1 MIRYNL
7 KQLIEKKSLRE
18 GRKISGAEIAN
29 EIGIQRSAMAKMI
42 RDEGYTTTTKTL
54 DALCQYFDCRI
65 EDLVTYEP
73 QSSKDC

>member
-7 KQLIEKKSLRE
+7 KKLIEEKSLQE
-18 GRKISGAEIAN
+18 GRKISGAEIAG

-54 DALCQYFDCRI
+54 DALCHYFGCRI
-65 EDLVTYEP
+65 EDLVTYENVGD
-73 QSSKDC
+73 KG

>member
-7 KQLIEKKSLRE
+7 KELIDKKSAEE
-18 GRKISGAEIAN
+18 GRKISGAQIAA

-54 DALCQYFDCRI
+54 DALCQYFDCDVS
-65 EDLVTYEP
+65 DLIMFERESDV
-73 QSSKDC
+73 

>member
-7 KQLIEKKSLRE
+7 KALIEGKSAKE

-42 RDEGYTTTTKTL
+42 RDEGYNTTTKTL
-54 DALCQYFDCRI
+54 DSLCQYFDCKI
-65 EDLVTYEP
+65 EDLITYE
-73 QSSKDC
+73 KV